1 MSELRQRMTEDL
13 RLAGY
18 AERTIASYV
27 GTVKCLSKY
36 YGRSPDTLNEAE
48 IRQYFVYLIQE
59 RQAARSTVTQHLTG
73 IKFFY

>member
-36 YGRSPDTLNEAE
+36 YGRSPDTLSEA
-48 IRQYFVYLIQE
+48 RN
-59 RQAARSTVTQHLTG
+59 AAHSFDNTLF
-73 IKFFY
+73 I